1 MLFFH
6 APPRSERE
14 ELIDSQEPSEADFA
28 ASFADVARVNRYL
41 GGTAAVLNALP
52 PLLAHVP
59 TGRPVRVLDIATGSA
74 DIPRALAR
82 AFRRGRYGAG
92 RAVEIVALDNHP
104 KVLAYARRETPPDQY
119 PEIRVVEGDA
129 FALDYPDRAFDVAVS
144 SLAFHH
150 FGPERCVPLL
160 REMARVSGA
169 GLIVNDLL
177 RDSLACGLIWA
188 VTRLVGAHRLTRHD
202 APLSVLRAYTRAEYR
217 QMAREAG
224 LSHCTARIVP
234 MYRVVL
240 VAHSPPSEE
249 GSV

>member
-150 FGPERCVPLL
+150 FGP
-160 REMARVSGA
+160 